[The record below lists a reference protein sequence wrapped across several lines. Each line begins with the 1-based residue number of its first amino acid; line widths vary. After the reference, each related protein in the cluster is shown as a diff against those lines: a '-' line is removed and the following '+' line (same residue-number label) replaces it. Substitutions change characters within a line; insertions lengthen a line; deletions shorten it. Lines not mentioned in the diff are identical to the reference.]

1 MHKAR
6 ARSAGRRLEKTGIL
20 LAAPALA
27 LLVLL
32 FAYPIFFN
40 FYMSFFR
47 LNLYVSTEKTFIG
60 FDNYVSILQDSLFYG
75 ALMNTTFFALASV
88 ALEFI
93 IGLVLALL
101 LSKIKGIWMGIL
113 GAALMI
119 PMFLSEIIEG
129 VVGQLLFSPRIGLI
143 NAFTKSLFGVEF
155 PWITSKT
162 LAMWT
167 IVIVDTWKMLPFFIL
182 IFLAAIVSIPKDMEE
197 AMNLDGASTLQQV
210 RYLIIPYMLPVFAIA
225 TVMRAIDAFTK
236 VFGVVY
242 VITFGGPGLATD
254 VVPLRIFNLALRA
267 FHWGSAATWGV
278 FAFLISTI
286 LVAMYIFVKR
296 RWT

>member
-1 MHKAR
+1 M
-6 ARSAGRRLEKTGIL
+6 EKTGIL

-32 FAYPIFFN
+32 FGYPIFFN
-40 FYMSFFR
+40 FYLSFFK
-47 LNLYVSTEKTFIG
+47 LNLYVSTEKAFVG
-60 FDNYVSILQDSLFYG
+60 FDNYINVLEDSLFYG
-75 ALMNTTFFALASV
+75 ALINTTFFAAASV

-93 IGLVLALL
+93 IGLILALL
-101 LSKIKGIWMGIL
+101 LSKIKGIWMRIL

-129 VVGQLLFSPRIGLI
+129 VIGQLLFSPRIGLV
-143 NAFTKSLFGVEF
+143 NALTGSLLGVEF
-155 PWITSKT
+155 PWITSRT

-167 IVIVDTWKMLPFFIL
+167 IIIVDTWKMLPFFVL
-182 IFLAAIVSIPKDMEE
+182 IFLAAIVSIPKDLEE

-210 RYLIIPYMLPVFAIA
+210 RYLIIPYMLPVFAVA

-242 VITFGGPGLATD
+242 VMTFGGPGLATD

-267 FHWGSAATWGV
+267 FRWGSAATWGV
-278 FAFLISTI
+278 FAFLISVI
-286 LVAMYIFVKR
+286 LVVIYVFVKR